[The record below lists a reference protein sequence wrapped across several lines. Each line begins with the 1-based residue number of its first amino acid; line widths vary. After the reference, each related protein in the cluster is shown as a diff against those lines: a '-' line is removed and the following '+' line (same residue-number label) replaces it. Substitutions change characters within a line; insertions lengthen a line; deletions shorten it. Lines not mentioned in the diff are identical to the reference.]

1 VDDDNRTFEHE
12 ILDVSRQQLDED
24 MDRGSTLANSS
35 DSITQAPPEYSAEY
49 PSLPAGEA
57 SGDIEMEDRGRPA
70 DRTTTGRAD
79 HSEHQQTVPGIVVDE
94 PRPMVEMQER
104 SGPGL
109 LASSRHRLVR
119 NPPSTSEPMQ
129 LIQEEA
135 GSDTEGHGMEFA
147 QLDNPPS

>member
-12 ILDVSRQQLDED
+12 ILEVSRQQQPDED
-24 MDRGSTLANSS
+24 MDRGSTLANS
-35 DSITQAPPEYSAEY
+35 DSVTQAPPGYEAEY

-70 DRTTTGRAD
+70 DRTTAGRAD
-79 HSEHQQTVPGIVVDE
+79 QSEHQHTAPGIVVDE

-135 GSDTEGHGMEFA
+135 GSDTEGRDMEFTR
-147 QLDNPPS
+147 LDNPPS